1 MAEIVK
7 GLFGIDPQGYQ
18 EDRLAQQNAE
28 AIQYAKLDPFQKAT
42 VGIYQGVQQGIG
54 AGLNMMGV
62 EDPELKAQQIA
73 AQLAAQYDK
82 TTAEGMAEFSKAL
95 GQKAEETGLPAL
107 SGFANM
113 AGQKALSMKGT
124 QLSNTQTEMNITKT
138 KQAND
143 REEKLRYA
151 LENKPEGL
159 TPEQEEQYYL
169 EQYRKY
175 GSADQ
180 QARIIE
186 SGIIARSKNAPKELT
201 EDQQKL
207 KEYEDQLMVSTV
219 DDALKLT
226 SNWSAGYGS
235 VLAFMPQSDARKLQG
250 RLDTVKSDLAAAMIS
265 DMKSQSKTGATGLGA
280 LNREELKVL
289 QTARASLDAGMGA
302 EELTKSLKIIDKYF
316 RIRSGM
322 PLTGAPNDAAEQPGT
337 KPTSGASSP
346 KVIKLD

>member
-138 KQAND
+138 KHAND
-143 REEKLRYA
+143 REEKLREA
-151 LENKPEGL
+151 LAALPEDA
-159 TPEQEEQYYL
+159 TDQDYL
-169 EQYRKY
+169 KVYRQW
-175 GSADQ
+175 GSPDQ
-180 QARIIE
+180 MARIIE
-186 SGIIARSKNAPKELT
+186 SGITARAKNAPKELT

-322 PLTGAPNDAAEQPGT
+322 PLTGAPNDATEQPGT